1 MKKAIGI
8 GIAIMTLL
16 LIVGCK
22 PTAKE
27 VTAGLD
33 LSTDVANLKTDMQDM
48 MNQIS
53 DLQAALNDV
62 TTSLDSLTTAF
73 EDHMKKFHS
82 TTTIIPKP
90 KPKPATGGS
99 TPKRHIK

>member
-16 LIVGCK
+16 FIVGCK
-22 PTAKE
+22 PTAKDL
-27 VTAGLD
+27 TAGLD

-53 DLQAALNDV
+53 DLQAALDDV
-62 TTSLDSLTTAF
+62 TTNLDSLSVAF
-73 EDHMKKFHS
+73 TDHMKKFHS
-82 TTTIIPKP
+82 TTTTIYKP
-90 KPKPATGGS
+90 KPKPATGG
-99 TPKRHIK
+99 TPRRHVK